1 MHAHASLNRIYR
13 LVWSALHQTWV
24 VASELTRGRGKSSA
38 TPLLSAA
45 LLATLAAISSGVGAV
60 PQGGQVVSGSGSIS
74 ASGGTGQGT
83 TTINQASDKPSLNWQ
98 SFNVAKTET
107 VNFLQPSASAL
118 AVNRIFDTQGSQIL
132 GRINANGQVWLI
144 NPNGVIFGRDAQIN
158 VGGLLAS
165 TLNPD
170 DASIGSAR
178 SNFSGS
184 STAGVVDL
192 GTINTAQGGYVAL
205 LGHSVSNQGS
215 ISAPGGSVALGAG
228 SAVSLNFAGSK
239 LLGLEVTSNQV
250 NALAENGGLIQADGG
265 QVLLSAGA
273 RDSLLAS
280 VVNNTGVIQ
289 ARTVQEQEG
298 KIVLLG
304 GMAAGTT
311 NVGGTLDASAPSGG
325 DGGFSETSAHTVN
338 VADSANITTASA
350 NGSQGQWLID
360 PYDFYVASSGGN
372 ITGAALGSALNSN
385 NVTIQTVAS
394 ANPTV
399 TGATAGGTYT
409 SGLGDIFVN
418 DAIAWA
424 STKTLT
430 LNTYR
435 NININSAITASAG
448 GLTLTAGS
456 GGSISAPA
464 SVAVGTFNLIS
475 GTWRQ
480 IASSLPNFSATSFQ
494 INDVTFIRALGGSGS
509 AANPYQIADVYGL
522 QGIGRNSETQAY
534 HYALANDIAAGG
546 TASWNLISGTYRGFA
561 PIVTFTGTFD
571 GLGRTITG
579 LTMNRVQ
586 SLDNFGLFREMG
598 INGIVKNVG
607 LVNASITGKN
617 NVGGLVGSNTGT
629 IINSYVTGSVSG
641 NTSVGGLV
649 GYNNGGSISSSYA
662 TARVTAT
669 GKVASGQDA
678 GKTFVGGLLG
688 RMLNGV
694 LSDSHATGMVTGTG
708 NDVGGLVGANDGG
721 AVSGSY
727 ATGSVSGVNNVGGLV
742 GRMLNGTLSSVYAT
756 GNVTGSASNV
766 GGLVGANDGAVLSSS
781 YATGNVSGVDN
792 VGGLVGSNTGTI
804 SSSYATGPISGV
816 NGVGG
821 LVGYNDLLGT
831 ISSSYAE
838 TPGTD
843 GGSFNIGGS
852 SNIGGLVGNNL
863 GTIDNSYATPSV
875 TGIGQIGGLAG
886 SNSGIIRSS
895 YATGNVGG
903 STIVGGLVGNNTG
916 TISTSYAKGNVTG
929 TDGGEST
936 YFGGL
941 VGQNNG
947 GTISSSYATGSA
959 SGSYAIGGLVGL
971 NAGTIDSSY
980 ATGSVTASGLDP
992 DGNTYV
998 GGLVGQNDNGSI
1010 SSSYFDMGTTGQTD
1024 GVGSGDASGVM
1035 GLTSAQMKQSSN
1047 FSDFDFS
1054 NTWFNYDGYTNP
1066 LLRTFL
1072 TALNVSYSISGSRTY
1087 DGTTACGTITCSY
1100 TTGTLT
1106 GGKSLLGS
1114 VVLSTKNVGT
1124 ATGTGLYSDQQ
1135 GYLISADTAGTAT
1148 ITRKTLTVSGIT
1160 AADKT
1165 YNGTTTATVSTTG
1178 ANYDGL
1184 VSGDAL
1190 TVSASGTFANKN
1202 AGTAKTVTLS
1212 SSYSGADVGNYSIT
1226 DQSSTTASITP
1237 KALTISG
1244 TTAAGK
1250 TYNGNTATTLSLG
1263 TLSGFVANETVSAT
1277 ASGTFD
1283 SKNAGSRTAT
1293 AVYSLVDGTNGGLAS
1308 NYSLANTTHS
1318 ATIAKKALSV
1328 TGTSVANKT
1337 YDGNTIAAITV
1348 GTLSGFVN
1356 SETVSATANGTF
1368 GNKNAGVRAATAA
1381 YTLVNGT
1388 NGELATNY
1396 SLANTTGLSASIAKA
1411 PLTITGNS
1419 ASTTYS
1425 GIAQSVSGYSASGL
1439 VGSDTTSSL
1448 SGVNASGASG
1458 TNAGSYTNTVTAA
1471 TQANYTVTTASGTL
1485 TIDKKA
1491 LSISGT
1497 SAADKT
1503 YDGNTTAAVTMGT
1516 LSGFVNGET
1525 VSATANGTFDSKN
1538 AGTRTVTAN
1547 YTLTNGTG
1555 WASNY
1560 TLADTTHIAT
1570 IDKANLTQVTASK
1583 AYDGMSTVTAA
1594 QMGVIRGVNGESFT
1608 ASDGTAEISDKNV
1621 AAANKKLTDLS
1632 GLTLDS
1638 QNGGEASNYNLD
1650 SGLPNA
1656 GTNNAVD
1663 ITRASLT
1670 ASLAAQT
1677 KTYNGNNIASWASGT
1692 IIASGFADDEGASVT
1707 KTSGTYNSKNVV
1719 GASSVSATL
1728 EDTDFS
1734 FNSGVLVS
1742 NYVLPTSVTAT
1753 GSTITPKTL
1762 SASLAAQTKTYNGN
1776 NTASWASGT
1785 IIASGFIDG
1794 ENATVTKTS
1803 GTHNSKNV
1811 VGASSVTASLAS
1823 TDFNFNSQVLASNY
1837 VLPTSVT
1844 ATGSTITRKTLSV
1857 SLGAQTKTND
1867 GNSTA
1872 SWASGTIIASGF
1884 IDGENAT
1891 VTKRSGT
1898 YDDKNAG
1905 VASSVTASLNSNNL
1919 SFTGGGVATNYVL
1932 PASVSAAG
1940 SITKAN
1946 LTQVTANKTY
1956 DGLSTVTAQEI
1967 GVIKGVNG
1975 ESFTASDGT
1984 ATISNKNV
1992 AAANKTLTDLSG
2004 LTLTG
2009 AGGGNTSN
2017 YNLASGLPAAGTNNA
2032 VTVTAKSLS
2041 VSLAAQTKTYDGND
2055 TATWASG
2062 TITASGFASGEG
2074 ASVTQTSGTYNDKNV
2089 VSASSVTAEL
2099 ASTDFSF
2106 NSGVLA
2112 SNYVLPTSVTATG
2125 STITPA
2131 NLTQVTA
2138 SKTYDGLSTVTAA
2151 QMGVIIG
2158 VNGESF
2164 TASDGTAAISNK
2176 NVATANK
2183 TLTDLSGLTL
2193 DGQNGGEASN
2203 YKLNSGLPDVGSNN
2217 AVTITAKTA
2226 TVSGTLTNTT
2236 YNGLTQTQTAATT
2249 SGFLEGDTIIV
2260 SGLAS
2265 GKNAN
2270 SYASDLAVGG
2280 TDASNYSVTI
2290 NNANLVIAK
2299 ANATVTAN
2307 SNTALTYN
2315 GANQTVSGF
2324 SASGLQGSESAS
2336 VLTGVSAST
2345 SYKNAGSYTTS
2356 ASGSDANYNLSFVD
2370 GSMVIAKANAT
2381 VTANSNTAL
2390 TYNGANQTVSGFSAS
2405 GLQGSESAS
2414 VLTGVSASTS
2424 YKNAGSYTTS
2434 ASGSDANYNLSF
2446 VDGSM
2451 VIAKANLIYTASPA
2465 TLNTGAAP
2473 KDLSGMVS
2481 GFVNN
2486 ETQGEATTGTLAW
2499 ITPATNA
2506 SSAGRY
2512 AIYGSGLSAV
2522 NYSFSQAET
2531 NLTSLTLTQ
2540 AVLLVPTISTIT
2552 FNTPFSITNLL
2563 TSAQAAQTNQSVN
2576 TLPPT
2581 GAGNEQATSD
2591 VSGLDEDAEV
2601 NPIQNLGQTG
2611 LIYATGDGVKMPKIY
2626 YQPAQAG
2633 AIQNP

>member
-1 MHAHASLNRIYR
+1 M
-13 LVWSALHQTWV
+13 Q
-24 VASELTRGRGKSSA
+24 
-38 TPLLSAA
+38 
-45 LLATLAAISSGVGAV
+45 
-60 PQGGQVVSGSGSIS
+60 
-74 ASGGTGQGT
+74 
-83 TTINQASDKPSLNWQ
+83 
-98 SFNVAKTET
+98 
-107 VNFLQPSASAL
+107 
-118 AVNRIFDTQGSQIL
+118 
-132 GRINANGQVWLI
+132 
-144 NPNGVIFGRDAQIN
+144 
-158 VGGLLAS
+158 
-165 TLNPD
+165 
-170 DASIGSAR
+170 
-178 SNFSGS
+178 
-184 STAGVVDL
+184 
-192 GTINTAQGGYVAL
+192 
-205 LGHSVSNQGS
+205 
-215 ISAPGGSVALGAG
+215 
-228 SAVSLNFAGSK
+228 
-239 LLGLEVTSNQV
+239 
-250 NALAENGGLIQADGG
+250 
-265 QVLLSAGA
+265 
-273 RDSLLAS
+273 
-280 VVNNTGVIQ
+280 
-289 ARTVQEQEG
+289 
-298 KIVLLG
+298 
-304 GMAAGTT
+304 
-311 NVGGTLDASAPSGG
+311 
-325 DGGFSETSAHTVN
+325 
-338 VADSANITTASA
+338 
-350 NGSQGQWLID
+350 
-360 PYDFYVASSGGN
+360 
-372 ITGAALGSALNSN
+372 
-385 NVTIQTVAS
+385 
-394 ANPTV
+394 
-399 TGATAGGTYT
+399 
-409 SGLGDIFVN
+409 
-418 DAIAWA
+418 
-424 STKTLT
+424 
-430 LNTYR
+430 
-435 NININSAITASAG
+435 
-448 GLTLTAGS
+448 
-456 GGSISAPA
+456 
-464 SVAVGTFNLIS
+464 
-475 GTWRQ
+475 
-480 IASSLPNFSATSFQ
+480 
-494 INDVTFIRALGGSGS
+494 
-509 AANPYQIADVYGL
+509 
-522 QGIGRNSETQAY
+522 
-534 HYALANDIAAGG
+534 
-546 TASWNLISGTYRGFA
+546 
-561 PIVTFTGTFD
+561 
-571 GLGRTITG
+571 
-579 LTMNRVQ
+579 
-586 SLDNFGLFREMG
+586 
-598 INGIVKNVG
+598 
-607 LVNASITGKN
+607 
-617 NVGGLVGSNTGT
+617 
-629 IINSYVTGSVSG
+629 
-641 NTSVGGLV
+641 
-649 GYNNGGSISSSYA
+649 
-662 TARVTAT
+662 
-669 GKVASGQDA
+669 
-678 GKTFVGGLLG
+678 
-688 RMLNGV
+688 
-694 LSDSHATGMVTGTG
+694 
-708 NDVGGLVGANDGG
+708 
-721 AVSGSY
+721 
-727 ATGSVSGVNNVGGLV
+727 
-742 GRMLNGTLSSVYAT
+742 
-756 GNVTGSASNV
+756 
-766 GGLVGANDGAVLSSS
+766 
-781 YATGNVSGVDN
+781 
-792 VGGLVGSNTGTI
+792 
-804 SSSYATGPISGV
+804 
-816 NGVGG
+816 
-821 LVGYNDLLGT
+821 
-831 ISSSYAE
+831 
-838 TPGTD
+838 
-843 GGSFNIGGS
+843 
-852 SNIGGLVGNNL
+852 
-863 GTIDNSYATPSV
+863 
-875 TGIGQIGGLAG
+875 
-886 SNSGIIRSS
+886 
-895 YATGNVGG
+895 
-903 STIVGGLVGNNTG
+903 
-916 TISTSYAKGNVTG
+916 
-929 TDGGEST
+929 
-936 YFGGL
+936 
-941 VGQNNG
+941 
-947 GTISSSYATGSA
+947 
-959 SGSYAIGGLVGL
+959 
-971 NAGTIDSSY
+971 
-980 ATGSVTASGLDP
+980 
-992 DGNTYV
+992 
-998 GGLVGQNDNGSI
+998 
-1010 SSSYFDMGTTGQTD
+1010 
-1024 GVGSGDASGVM
+1024 
-1035 GLTSAQMKQSSN
+1035 
-1047 FSDFDFS
+1047 
-1054 NTWFNYDGYTNP
+1054 
-1066 LLRTFL
+1066 
-1072 TALNVSYSISGSRTY
+1072 
-1087 DGTTACGTITCSY
+1087 
-1100 TTGTLT
+1100 
-1106 GGKSLLGS
+1106 
-1114 VVLSTKNVGT
+1114 
-1124 ATGTGLYSDQQ
+1124 
-1135 GYLISADTAGTAT
+1135 
-1148 ITRKTLTVSGIT
+1148 
-1160 AADKT
+1160 
-1165 YNGTTTATVSTTG
+1165 
-1178 ANYDGL
+1178 
-1184 VSGDAL
+1184 
-1190 TVSASGTFANKN
+1190 
-1202 AGTAKTVTLS
+1202 
-1212 SSYSGADVGNYSIT
+1212 
-1226 DQSSTTASITP
+1226 
-1237 KALTISG
+1237 
-1244 TTAAGK
+1244 
-1250 TYNGNTATTLSLG
+1250 
-1263 TLSGFVANETVSAT
+1263 
-1277 ASGTFD
+1277 
-1283 SKNAGSRTAT
+1283 
-1293 AVYSLVDGTNGGLAS
+1293 
-1308 NYSLANTTHS
+1308 
-1318 ATIAKKALSV
+1318 
-1328 TGTSVANKT
+1328 
-1337 YDGNTIAAITV
+1337 
-1348 GTLSGFVN
+1348 
-1356 SETVSATANGTF
+1356 
-1368 GNKNAGVRAATAA
+1368 
-1381 YTLVNGT
+1381 
-1388 NGELATNY
+1388 
-1396 SLANTTGLSASIAKA
+1396 
-1411 PLTITGNS
+1411 
-1419 ASTTYS
+1419 
-1425 GIAQSVSGYSASGL
+1425 
-1439 VGSDTTSSL
+1439 
-1448 SGVNASGASG
+1448 
-1458 TNAGSYTNTVTAA
+1458 
-1471 TQANYTVTTASGTL
+1471 
-1485 TIDKKA
+1485 
-1491 LSISGT
+1491 
-1497 SAADKT
+1497 
-1503 YDGNTTAAVTMGT
+1503 
-1516 LSGFVNGET
+1516 
-1525 VSATANGTFDSKN
+1525 
-1538 AGTRTVTAN
+1538 
-1547 YTLTNGTG
+1547 
-1555 WASNY
+1555 
-1560 TLADTTHIAT
+1560 
-1570 IDKANLTQVTASK
+1570 
-1583 AYDGMSTVTAA
+1583 
-1594 QMGVIRGVNGESFT
+1594 
-1608 ASDGTAEISDKNV
+1608 
-1621 AAANKKLTDLS
+1621 
-1632 GLTLDS
+1632 
-1638 QNGGEASNYNLD
+1638 
-1650 SGLPNA
+1650 

-1803 GTHNSKNV
+1803 GTYNSKNV

-1823 TDFNFNSQVLASNY
+1823 TDFNFNSEVLASNY

-1857 SLGAQTKTND
+1857 SLGAQTKTYD

-2099 ASTDFSF
+2099 AGTDFSF
-2106 NSGVLA
+2106 NSGVLD